1 MGCLTAQALPSF
13 HHRQSAAMG
22 RAPADPRELY
32 HGARTARYQKGE
44 TEQLL
49 HTTHK
54 INSKWINNLNMRA
67 KTITLLEEKIG
78 LCLCD
83 LELGNDF

>member
-32 HGARTARYQKGE
+32 HGARTTRYQKGE
-44 TEQLL
+44 TEQLP

-67 KTITLLEEKIG
+67 KTITLLEENTRVN
-78 LCLCD
+78 LHD
-83 LELGNDF
+83 LGFGHK